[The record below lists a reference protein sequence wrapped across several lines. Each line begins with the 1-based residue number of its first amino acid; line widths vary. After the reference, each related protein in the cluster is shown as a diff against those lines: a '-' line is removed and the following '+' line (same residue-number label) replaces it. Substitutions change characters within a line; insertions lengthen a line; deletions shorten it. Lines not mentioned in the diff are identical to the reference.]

1 MINPNN
7 EFVMRGLGELARSP
21 IAKMALRYWWVS
33 IPLGYMIYGRIM
45 DRKATEK
52 KLKPYMIL
60 SDVAATLGPVMTL
73 VAMSEL
79 ASKLERAG
87 KLDPVQQVRDAE
99 FTVDPQQAQAAPQG
113 AET

>member
-1 MINPNN
+1 MQ
-7 EFVMRGLGELARSP
+7 GLGELARSP

-52 KLKPYMIL
+52 QLKPYMIL

-87 KLDPVQQVRDAE
+87 KLDPQPIKDAE
-99 FTVDPQQAQAAPQG
+99 YTVEPQSAPQG